1 MKSSYLKFVLVAC
14 FALQILHAIAQ
25 TDTTSVDLTDLS
37 LEKLLNVKIVSASKT
52 MMQASQAPASVTVVT
67 EEQIRIRGYRS
78 LLDVLMDVP
87 DIKVD
92 DKVYSI
98 SRNRITIRGV
108 EGQEKFI
115 IMLDGM
121 RISSPTNET
130 LPIMENYPVNLA
142 KQIEIIYGPASALY
156 GADALTG
163 IINIISKKAEYVS
176 SRSEA
181 SYLMGDNGLYSG
193 SIFTSRK
200 LNKDLVLTLSG
211 QYFYD
216 KGVDYSKTYS
226 RDTLWDMT
234 SHQTGTFET
243 IFGPMTPREKVGPQY
258 ESPLMAYNIFAA
270 LKTNELDLSF
280 FRSYSENSTA
290 IENNPGNAVYNKDV
304 FYGRSISSVSARYA
318 KPVDNFTFVTSITA
332 SQYQANPNSNYRNMY
347 SGMERAYKY
356 GYGSMIRGEEQLEWK
371 PTEKTNVVGGV
382 VLENFFSLPEST
394 DLQNPVKASKSVEGV
409 FLNTPSY
416 YRPEGL
422 EAKFYSV
429 KYQNIGGYLQVQQRL
444 VKNATVTVG
453 ARFDHNSRFGSTFN
467 PRMGVVWNVA
477 RRTTVKAMAGTA
489 YLAPTPGSSY
499 SYYGTFY
506 TLDSGRTY
514 RSNFLHLPNPKLKPM
529 VSKNVE
535 VSIRQ
540 YLGENFSF
548 GLTTY
553 YTRISNL
560 LNFGADDGNTNLYGG
575 KFLGWDVDYI
585 EVFVN
590 EGTEEVLGGSLNL
603 AYNYSFNGNW
613 LRAYANVSY
622 VDGKEEDLSGGEEKV
637 ELDHIS
643 PWSLKSGIDISWK
656 KFYAS
661 PRLIWVGRQRL
672 EGIASDQK
680 RQTIGGYRLVNLSL
694 GYKMGNASVFANV
707 TNLLNQN
714 YRGSGPN
721 MDLNNKSTELF
732 YGNYQDPMR
741 VNMGVKVGF

>member
-1 MKSSYLKFVLVAC
+1 VG
-14 FALQILHAIAQ
+14 AQ
-25 TDTTSVDLTDLS
+25 SDSTESDLTDLS
-37 LEKLLNVKIVSASKT
+37 LEQLHNVKIVSASKT
-52 MMQASQAPASVTVVT
+52 LMEASQAPASVAVIT

-78 LLDVLMDVP
+78 LLDVLMDIP

-92 DKVYSI
+92 DRVYSI
-98 SRNRITIRGV
+98 SRNRITIRGI

-130 LPIMENYPVNLA
+130 IPIMENYPVNLA

-163 IINIISKKAEYVS
+163 IINIISKKAEYSS
-176 SRSEA
+176 SRTEA
-181 SYLMGDNGLYSG
+181 SYTMGDHGLFNGNV
-193 SIFTSRK
+193 FTSRK
-200 LNKDLVLTLSG
+200 LSKDLIFTLSG

-216 KGVDYSKTYS
+216 RGVDYSKKYS

-234 SHQTGTFET
+234 SHTTGTFNT
-243 IFGPMTPREKVGPQY
+243 IFGPMTPKEGVKSGY

-270 LKTNELDLSF
+270 LKTNEIDLTF

-304 FYGRSISSVSARYA
+304 FYGRSISSISGRYA
-318 KPVDNFTFVTSITA
+318 KPVNDFTFVTAITA
-332 SQYQANPNSNYRNMY
+332 SQYQTNPNTNYRNMY

-356 GYGSMIRGEEQLEWK
+356 GYGSMVRGEQQIEWK
-371 PTEKTNVVGGV
+371 PSDKTNIVGGV

-394 DLQNPVKASKSVEGV
+394 DLQQPVNESKGIEGV

-422 EAKFYSV
+422 HAKFYSI
-429 KYQNIGGYLQVQQRL
+429 KYENIGGYVQLQQALGKKTRIT
-444 VKNATVTVG
+444 AG

-467 PRMGVVWNVA
+467 PRMGVVWNA
-477 RRTTVKAMAGTA
+477 TPKTTIKAMVATA

-514 RSNFLHLPNPKLKPM
+514 RSNFFHLPNPKLKPM
-529 VSKNVE
+529 ISRNAE
-535 VSIRQ
+535 ISIRQ

-553 YTRISNL
+553 FTRITNL
-560 LNFGADDGNTNLYGG
+560 VNFGPDEGNTNLYGG
-575 KFLGWDVDYI
+575 KFLGYDVDYI

-590 EGTEEVLGGSLNL
+590 EGKEEAVGGSLSL
-603 AYNYSFNGNW
+603 AYNYNFHGNW

-622 VDGKEEDLSGGEEKV
+622 VDGTEADSDGGGESV

-643 PWSLKSGIDISWK
+643 PWSVKSGIDISWG

-661 PRLIWVGRQRL
+661 PRLIWMGRQRL
-672 EGIASDQK
+672 EGVQEDMK
-680 RQTIGGYRLVNLSL
+680 RQSIGGYRLLNMSV
-694 GYKMGNASVFANV
+694 GYKMHKTSVFANV
-707 TNLLNQN
+707 TNMFNET
-714 YRGSGPN
+714 YRASGPN
-721 MDLNNKSTELF
+721 MDLNNKATELF
-732 YGNYQDPMR
+732 YGNYQDPIR
-741 VNMGVKVGF
+741 ISLGVKVGF